1 MESMKA
7 AIKIFK
13 ELVVNGELNKKENFD
28 LYGSFIEIDV
38 QEVLAIFEDEFECKF
53 LNFDD
58 TVYLVPKLEG
68 FILGQKPADLRQY
81 FGSNATQKD
90 VYLGYYIIMF
100 ILYEFYSGA
109 NRDPKKVD
117 FIQINHLITKLDD
130 RFARLEELNDEE
142 ADDLEEE
149 YMINIQSSVKLW
161 NALLTDHE
169 TKQKTKYNIIK
180 KVCKILEEQ
189 KLAYIIEE
197 QIRTT
202 TKLDTLMRQYYLHAD
217 RLTSINRAF
226 ERGEL

>member
-28 LYGSFIEIDV
+28 LYSSFIEIDV

-149 YMINIQSSVKLW
+149 YMINIRSSVKLW